1 MAEQQAASS
10 GAEDDVEGTWFVPS
24 HHNRSFRGTLR
35 RNSSLPSFSAAE
47 DAGGLIPRNK
57 SYDNVF
63 DSDDD
68 ECSEAHL
75 MEVDGKAVLAPQS
88 ERLALK
94 SNPYVG
100 TFHYGHE
107 ASKKLSGQTES
118 QSGASHLSPRKNSPG
133 SNPITDTSVAA
144 SPMLSPHKS
153 PPSSSSEGTPTD
165 HPMPFLN
172 GGEAPGS
179 VSPMG
184 SPMALSPM
192 RTAILPRSL
201 SRSNSN
207 DSSHSGQGKP
217 ITATDRQKMKEGVHP
232 TPYTLHPHY
241 SHSLTHSFTHS
252 LCLSLSTA
260 LQLDASVP
268 ADPEMCGLQA
278 LLPRQ
283 SGIQVQYTIGEG
295 SFGKCVKVVNRKNRQ
310 EWSKSTSK
318 RGIERHLNDM
328 PLEGD
333 SLVVKYILK
342 EDPAQNAMLFEG
354 IDDEL
359 LQSAVQRE
367 IRIHAKC
374 NHPNI
379 VRLFGVRP
387 PWLLPRS
394 TVRYATVLPLEY
406 FG

>member
-1 MAEQQAASS
+1 
-10 GAEDDVEGTWFVPS
+10 VEGTWFVPS
-24 HHNRSFRGTLR
+24 HTRSFRGTLR
-35 RNSSLPSFSAAE
+35 RNNSLPSFSAAE

-68 ECSEAHL
+68 EYSETHL

-107 ASKKLSGQTES
+107 ASKKLSGQTSAEA
-118 QSGASHLSPRKNSPG
+118 QSGASHLSPRKHSPG

-201 SRSNSN
+201 SRSNSS

-217 ITATDRQKMKEGVHP
+217 ITASDRQKMKEGVHP
-232 TPYTLHPHY
+232 TPCTLHPAPTTPY
-241 SHSLTHSFTHS
+241 TLTILTPSLNSLSHSLSRSVS
-252 LCLSLSTA
+252 LCSIAARCLGACRPRDVRAAGAVASTK
-260 LQLDASVP
+260 
-268 ADPEMCGLQA
+268 
-278 LLPRQ
+278 RH
-283 SGIQVQYTIGEG
+283 SGPVYH
-295 SFGKCVKVVNRKNRQ
+295 
-310 EWSKSTSK
+310 W
-318 RGIERHLNDM
+318 RG
-328 PLEGD
+328 
-333 SLVVKYILK
+333 
-342 EDPAQNAMLFEG
+342 F
-354 IDDEL
+354 
-359 LQSAVQRE
+359 
-367 IRIHAKC
+367 
-374 NHPNI
+374 
-379 VRLFGVRP
+379 VR
-387 PWLLPRS
+387 
-394 TVRYATVLPLEY
+394 
-406 FG
+406 